1 MIINTDALWG
11 LVVFAMLLVG
21 AYGPWQWVCTD
32 YARQLIFEKRDRLFD
47 LAHKGA
53 IDFSSEEYTTL
64 RRSLENLIRF
74 CHEVTMTRLIYFVF
88 ITRVWGRPRSES
100 HIHTMI
106 EKISNMETKENV
118 KLLFHEAHRTVVIM
132 MLFKSP
138 FLLAFILVLSPLI
151 VVAALI
157 AEGVGKIRRL
167 WAFFV
172 RATEH
177 IGNTVQAEAEAKM
190 RIRVIST

>member
-1 MIINTDALWG
+1 MINNTDALWG
-11 LVVFAMLLVG
+11 LVVFAMLLIG

-32 YARQLIFEKRDRLFD
+32 YARQIIFEKRDRLFD
-47 LAHKGA
+47 LAREGA
-53 IDFSSEEYTTL
+53 IDFSSEEYITL

-88 ITRVWGRPRSES
+88 ITRLWGRPKSQS
-100 HIHTMI
+100 HIHATI
-106 EKISNMETKENV
+106 KKISNMETKRNV

-138 FLLAFILVLSPLI
+138 FLLGFILVLSPLI

-157 AEGVGKIRRL
+157 AEGVGTIRRL

-172 RATEH
+172 SAVEH
-177 IGNTVQAEAEAKM
+177 IGNTVQAEAEVET